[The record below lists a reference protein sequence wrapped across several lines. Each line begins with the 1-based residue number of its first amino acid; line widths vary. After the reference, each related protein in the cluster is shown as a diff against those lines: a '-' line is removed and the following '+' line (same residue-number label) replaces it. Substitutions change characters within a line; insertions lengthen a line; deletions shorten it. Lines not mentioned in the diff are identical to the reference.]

1 MQLKLYRDYA
11 KKRNSTAIP
20 GSGVTVDT
28 FDNVRVKQPCST
40 LNPVF
45 LVTASYGVNY
55 TYAHFKGRYYF
66 ITDIVSATNNII
78 EVHCAVDALATY
90 RNYIGSYTAYVER
103 CASSTYYD
111 PMLIDP
117 LIARSTDIYQINR
130 ITKDTGL
137 GDSETYFMRTVSG
150 KGIMTY
156 CTPIPGELTDV
167 MFPQTGESNWDQ
179 IRNDMWI
186 ATYNPSQYL
195 LDYYMLPIPWAN
207 ISGLSDPTSIDW
219 GFHNA
224 SMYIE
229 IGGSTVRRSV
239 SIVSGRAGATIT
251 ITNISIP
258 PSGYYDFRRFDP
270 TWSKYYIWLPFFGL
284 NEIPAQ
290 YADQTLEAV
299 YDIDALSGECMV
311 RLRVTEDEG
320 APIMQLN
327 SNIKVQMQISSV
339 NTDWQTFA
347 SSAAG
352 SFSDALTLNFG
363 GMVNDIWNEQK
374 AINQPLVNVV
384 GNPSG
389 NGYVSKMHDNITT
402 FAISYKSKD
411 IPTSKAGRPCCQ
423 NLQLSS
429 LAGSG
434 FVKCTGSSISIPGT
448 DMEKDMINAYLNGG
462 FYME

>member
-1 MQLKLYRDYA
+1 MQLVLYRDFA
-11 KKRNSTAIP
+11 KKRNSTALP
-20 GSGVTVDT
+20 GNSIVSETLTVRLK
-28 FDNVRVKQPCST
+28 DNCST
-40 LNPVF
+40 IRPVF
-45 LVTASYGVNY
+45 IVNASYGVNY
-55 TYAHFKGRYYF
+55 TYAYFKSRYYF
-66 ITDIVSATNNII
+66 IDDIVSTNNGNI
-78 EVHCAVDALATY
+78 EIHCSVDVLASY
-90 RNYIGSYTAYVER
+90 RSYIFSYTAFVER
-103 CASSTYYD
+103 CASSAHYD
-111 PMLIDP
+111 VMLIDP
-117 LIARSTDIYQINR
+117 LIARSTDLYQINK

-137 GDSETYFMRTVSG
+137 GDSETYFFRTVSG
-150 KGIMTY
+150 TGINTY
-156 CTPIPGELTDV
+156 CTPIPGDLSDV
-167 MFPQTGESNWDQ
+167 MFPQTGESSWDQ

-186 ATYNPSQYL
+186 AAYNPSAYL
-195 LDYYMLPIPWAN
+195 LDYYMLPIPWADV
-207 ISGLSDPTSIDW
+207 SGLDDPSSIDW

-224 SMYIE
+224 SMYHE
-229 IGGSTVRRSV
+229 IGGMSVRRRVFSV
-239 SIVSGRAGATIT
+239 TGRAGATIT
-251 ITNISIP
+251 IPDIHIP
-258 PSGYYDFRRFDP
+258 SSGYYDFRRFDP
-270 TWSKYYIWLPFFGL
+270 TWSKYYIWLPLFGL

-290 YADQTLEAV
+290 YADQTLQAV

-363 GMVNDIWNEQK
+363 GMVEDIWNEQK

-389 NGYVSKMHDNITT
+389 NGYVSKMHDNVTT

-411 IPTSKAGRPCCQ
+411 IPVSKAGRPCYK

-429 LAGSG
+429 LAGTG
-434 FVKCTGSSISIPGT
+434 YVKCNGSSISIPGT
-448 DMEKDMINAYLNGG
+448 DAEKEILNALLNGG